1 MADTFF
7 PSGHTLDTP
16 FLDTDDIKSFTS
28 AEGWDIDLFKTSKQE
43 ALFAS
48 IQGFHTPHIQFGV
61 THYTSAFLL
70 QGLSPENTVVITY
83 ADTKGVINYRN
94 RRYERHEL
102 IVITREEEIDL
113 VLSDRNDLFS
123 IAIEENFFYTA
134 FFGYFGRPFDTLTD
148 KRLLLD
154 PKQERAFLQFL
165 HRWLIVFVKQ
175 RKGDASPIDHI
186 KVEQE
191 IMRTFF
197 DFISI
202 DKVYRSN
209 ENQVLKQARELL
221 HENLEMDL
229 KLSDTFPQLGVS
241 QRTLEYTFKKNLGM
255 TPKAYLQILRLNAI
269 NKELKEADPKCVKV
283 SDVALKYGFLHLG
296 HFASEY
302 QKVFGRK
309 PVETLHQIY

>member
-7 PSGHTLDTP
+7 PSGHTVNTP
-16 FLDTDDIKSFTS
+16 FLDTDDIKPFTS
-28 AEGWDIDLFKTSKQE
+28 KEGWDIDLFKTSRQE

-83 ADTKGVINYRN
+83 ADTEGVINYRN
-94 RRYERHEL
+94 RKYEHHEL
-102 IVITREEEIDL
+102 IVITRDEEIDL
-113 VLSDRNDLFS
+113 VLSEKNDLFS
-123 IAIEENFFYTA
+123 IAIEENFFYTS
-134 FFGYFGRPFDTLTD
+134 FFGYFGRPFDGTTD

-154 PKQERAFLQFL
+154 PKQDRSFLQFL
-165 HRWLIVFVKQ
+165 HRWLVFFIKQ
-175 RKGDASPIDHI
+175 RRENALPIDHI

-202 DKVYRSN
+202 DKAYRSK

-221 HENLEMDL
+221 HENLDMDL
-229 KLSDTFPQLGVS
+229 KLSETFPQLGVS
-241 QRTLEYTFKKNLGM
+241 QCTLEYTFKKNLGM

-269 NKELKEADPKCVKV
+269 NKELKEADPKYIKV
-283 SDVALKYGFLHLG
+283 SDIALKYGFLHLG

-302 QKVFGRK
+302 QKIFGCK
-309 PVETLHQIY
+309 PVKTLHQTR